1 MKLQVE
7 TGFVNSLLKFTSQ
20 ILSIQNNAETSRN
33 KVLIGS
39 AQNHITKKLENKRS
53 GMFQNM
59 ISIPRDQ
66 VCKSL
71 KSGLPEI
78 LPELA

>member
-39 AQNHITKKLENKRS
+39 VQNHITKKLKNNRS

-66 VCKSL
+66 VCESL